1 MFKKFRKALAVSI
14 ALTLVIGLA
23 VFAQPQQGKNGQ
35 KQKAGIAG
43 QQNQGAGTQG
53 FGGGQ
58 NKANKKEYY
67 LRMASLQR
75 ILMPPGLG
83 ELQKL
88 GIALSLTDAQ
98 KEQVKALFKQFRE
111 TVKPVCQERG
121 TAVQGVLTA
130 LSQPSPSKGDLQSA
144 ANPVF
149 QADKT
154 IVDAE
159 FDFWIAFK
167 GILNTP
173 QQQQAT
179 SQFLQQRALGE
190 MGGGQMGQQAGPG
203 GQKNP
208 KGQKGGGQN
217 W

>member
-1 MFKKFRKALAVSI
+1 MFKKALAVSI
-14 ALTLVIGLA
+14 VLTLVIGLA
-23 VFAQPQQGKNGQ
+23 VFAQPQQGQKGQ

-58 NKANKKEYY
+58 NQGNKQQHF

-98 KEQVKALFKQFRE
+98 KEQVKALYKQFRE
-111 TVKPVCQERG
+111 TIKPVCQERG
-121 TAVQGVLTA
+121 TAVQEVLTA

-190 MGGGQMGQQAGPG
+190 GRIGP
-203 GQKNP
+203 KNKP
-208 KGQKGGGQN
+208 GGGQN

>member
-23 VFAQPQQGKNGQ
+23 VFAQPQQRQKGQ

-58 NKANKKEYY
+58 NQGNKQQHF

-98 KEQVKALFKQFRE
+98 KEQVKALYKQFRE
-111 TVKPVCQERG
+111 TIKPTCQERG
-121 TAVQGVLTA
+121 PAVQAVLTA

-190 MGGGQMGQQAGPG
+190 GRIGP
-203 GQKNP
+203 KNKP
-208 KGQKGGGQN
+208 GGGQN